1 MPGSK
6 QLEFPGGRP
15 TAYTLLSVVAWCAFA
30 ANGAIWYLIPRY
42 WSAAIPD
49 AVHSVAIRFNG
60 VVFYVSTTS
69 HWLWTGSFV
78 ATFVVIVALI
88 ALGMYYRA
96 TGVASVPRKN
106 TTDDPVQLKLN
117 RKR

>member
-15 TAYTLLSVVAWCAFA
+15 TAYTLLSVVTWCVFA
-30 ANGAIWYLIPRY
+30 ANGAIWYSIPTY
-42 WSAAIPD
+42 WSTATPD

-69 HWLWTGSFV
+69 HWLWKWSFV
-78 ATFVVIVALI
+78 ATLALI
-88 ALGMYYRA
+88 VVLISLSVYYYA
-96 TGVASVPRKN
+96 TGVARVPRKGY
-106 TTDDPVQLKLN
+106 D
-117 RKR
+117 